1 MKPALLLDLGG
12 VILPLNTEATRQKF
26 LEYTQKDI
34 KEWMHFGYPHQLIQ
48 QFELGK
54 ISEKEFFEEL
64 SEQLQFNREPYYLKE
79 AWNAMLMP
87 IPPENI
93 HYLKQLREKYLLILL
108 SNTCETHIHCFEN
121 MLKQHHN
128 IETLEILFDKIYYS
142 CHIGL
147 RKPDL
152 KLFQKVLKDNHL
164 SPSFITYFDDTPTHI
179 EAAKHLNINSIL
191 YPPNHLLEEVLPN
204 YLPVSEKTFIHS

>member
-34 KEWMHFGYPHQLIQ
+34 KQWMQFGYPHQLIQ

-64 SEQLQFNREPYYLKE
+64 SEQLEFRGDPYYLKE

-87 IPPENI
+87 IPTENI
-93 HYLKQLREKYLLILL
+93 HYLKQLREDYFLILL
-108 SNTCETHIHCFEN
+108 SNTCKTHIQSFEN
-121 MLKQHHN
+121 MLKQYHN
-128 IETLEILFDKIYYS
+128 IETLEILFDKVYYS
-142 CHIGL
+142 CDIGL
-147 RKPDL
+147 RKPNP

-164 SPSFITYFDDTPTHI
+164 SPSFLTYFDDTPTHI
-179 EAAKHLNINSIL
+179 EAAKHLNISSIL
-191 YPPNHLLEEVLPN
+191 YPQNSLLKDVLPQ
-204 YLPVSEKTFIHS
+204 YLPAPKKNSLQA